1 MQYFLFFFE
10 TFNVY
15 FYTSYLMSYKYN
27 NTRIKEFA
35 EKNKLSGRAIATR
48 MGMSNDLAPRGWIG
62 CTEKIYMHHFINF
75 INTFGFDIHEFFYQD
90 DVLMSETENGKN
102 TKCSDES
109 GSQSVPSGNSASE
122 LAHVKEMAELEKKH
136 IREMMQKDIDLARK
150 EVEMTDRI
158 REKVKREFEQD
169 KQQIIESYETRLRE
183 RDADVAKLQ
192 QQLAELSL
200 QYKELE
206 SNSEKGFMPYGGM
219 TGVAEKPYGSR

>member
-1 MQYFLFFFE
+1 MFFFK
-10 TFNVY
+10 TFSVY
-15 FYTSYLMSYKYN
+15 FYTSTSMSYKYN

-35 EKNKLSGRAIATR
+35 ESKGIGGRTIANK
-48 MGMSNDLAPRGWIG
+48 MGMTNDLAPRGWIN

-90 DVLMSETENGKN
+90 GVLMSESIKEENS
-102 TKCSDES
+102 KCSDES
-109 GSQSVPSGNSASE
+109 SSQSVPADTTALE

-136 IREMMQKDIDLARK
+136 IREMMQKDIDLARQ

-169 KQQIIESYETRLRE
+169 KQQIIESYEERLRE
-183 RDADVAKLQ
+183 RDADVANLQ
-192 QQLAELSL
+192 QQLAELTL

-206 SNSEKGFMPYGGM
+206 SKTEKGYMPYGTV
-219 TGVAEKPYGSR
+219 TGVADKPYGMK

>member
-1 MQYFLFFFE
+1 
-10 TFNVY
+10 
-15 FYTSYLMSYKYN
+15 MSYKYN

-35 EKNKLSGRAIATR
+35 ESKGIGGRTIANK
-48 MGMSNDLAPRGWIG
+48 MGMTNDLAPRGWIN

-90 DVLMSETENGKN
+90 GVLMSEAIKEENS
-102 TKCSDES
+102 KCSDEPS
-109 GSQSVPSGNSASE
+109 SQSVPTDTTSLE

-136 IREMMQKDIDLARK
+136 IREMMQKDIDLARQ

-169 KQQIIESYETRLRE
+169 KQQIIESYEERLRE

-192 QQLAELSL
+192 QQLAELAL

-206 SNSEKGFMPYGGM
+206 SKTEKGYMPYGGV
-219 TGVAEKPYGSR
+219 TGVADKPYGMK

>member
-1 MQYFLFFFE
+1 MFFFK

-15 FYTSYLMSYKYN
+15 FYTSISMSYKYN

-35 EKNKLSGRAIATR
+35 ESKGIGGRTIANK
-48 MGMSNDLAPRGWIG
+48 MGMTNDLAPRGWIN

-90 DVLMSETENGKN
+90 GVLMSEAFKEENS
-102 TKCSDES
+102 KCSDEPS
-109 GSQSVPSGNSASE
+109 SQSVPTDTTSLE

-136 IREMMQKDIDLARK
+136 IREMMQKDIDLARQEAK
-150 EVEMTDRI
+150 MREDI
-158 REKVKREFEQD
+158 RRELKAEFEQD
-169 KQQIIESYETRLRE
+169 KQTLVDNYEARLRN

-192 QQLAELSL
+192 QQLAELTL

-206 SNSEKGFMPYGGM
+206 SKTEKGYMPYGTV
-219 TGVAEKPYGSR
+219 TGVADKPYGMK